1 MLNRDRDIVTPFLH
15 PGEQLLAAAS
25 TSLAPGIPYPPA
37 GLLPPRQPSELE
49 QKLGKPFNVLRR
61 AYAAVNPVSAAVGAV
76 EDRMMDAV
84 PDSVWHG
91 EGMAGGWHSEAG
103 LFVRRMRDDS
113 ASSVST
119 FGVTDRRYLVVVD
132 RSKLWQ
138 LKEQYALHWEAPRHA
153 VALHRNPTG
162 ILQRGRIDLWFAD
175 RSWAGVTTPLPST
188 ADEVAAA
195 AAGPY
200 R

>member
-1 MLNRDRDIVTPFLH
+1 MLNRDRDIVTPFLQ

-25 TSLAPGIPYPPA
+25 VSLAPGIPPTPA
-37 GLLPPRQPSELE
+37 ELQVQRQPSELE

-61 AYAAVNPVSAAVGAV
+61 AYAAVNPVGAAVGAV

-91 EGMAGGWHSEAG
+91 QGMAGGWHSEAG
-103 LFVRRMRDDS
+103 RFVRRMRDDS

-119 FGVTDRRYLVVVD
+119 FAVTDRRHLVVVD

-138 LKEQYALHWEAPRHA
+138 LKEQYALHWEAPRQA
-153 VALHRNPTG
+153 AALHRNPTG
-162 ILQRGRIDLWFAD
+162 VLQRGRVDLHFAD
-175 RSWAGVTTPLPST
+175 RSWAAVTTPLPAT
-188 ADEVAAA
+188 ADELAAA
-195 AAGPY
+195 ARPY
-200 R
+200 